1 MEKVSIA
8 ILSAGKGTRMK
19 SSTSK
24 VLHKIG
30 GEPLIHIIIKEAQKI
45 SDDIT
50 IVVANYAQQV
60 IDSVRP
66 RFPNVK
72 FLFQDDDN
80 YPGTGG
86 SLRDY
91 NPKYRRVL
99 VLNGDMPL
107 IKAEKLREFLSTS
120 SLIAIS
126 VVETENPQG
135 YGRVILEN
143 NEVVKIV
150 EEKDAS
156 EEEKKIRYI
165 NGGVYLFDIEILK
178 RYLPQLSNQ
187 NAQREYYI
195 TDVIHLAKRDGH
207 RIQAIFLPAENLL
220 GVNSRVDLAKAEEIY
235 LRRIRNRIMRE
246 GTTIHLPE
254 SVYIENSVQFIGECE
269 IEPNV
274 VITGKSVIVNSKIRA
289 GSVVED
295 SYIGNSTIGV
305 MAHIRP
311 GSYILN
317 SKIGNFVEVKNSNLE
332 GVKAGHLAYLGDASI
347 GEGTN
352 IGAGVI
358 TANYDGKK
366 KYRTK
371 IGKNVFVG
379 SDSQII
385 APVEIGDNIMIGAGT
400 TIPSNAEIQPGSLA
414 ISRTNLRVIKDF
426 FFKFF
431 NKENR

>member
-1 MEKVSIA
+1 MERVSVA
-8 ILSAGKGTRMK
+8 ILAAGKGTRMK

-30 GEPLIHIIIKEAQKI
+30 GESLIHIIIKEAQKI

-60 IDSVRP
+60 IDNVRP

-107 IKAEKLREFLSTS
+107 IEAEKLREFLSTS
-120 SLIAIS
+120 SPIAIS

-143 NEVVKIV
+143 NEIVKIV

-156 EEEKKIRYI
+156 EEEKKIRHI

-195 TDVIHLAKRDGH
+195 TDVIHLAKRDGY

-235 LRRIRNRIMRE
+235 LRRIRDRIMRE

-274 VITGKSVIVNSKIRA
+274 VIAGKSVIVNSKIRA

-332 GVKAGHLAYLGDASI
+332 GVKAGHLVYLGDASI

>member
-30 GEPLIHIIIKEAQKI
+30 GEPLIHIILKEAQKI

-66 RFPNVK
+66 LFPNVK

-91 NPKYRRVL
+91 NPKYRNVL

-107 IKAEKLREFLSTS
+107 IEAEMLREFLSTS
-120 SLIAIS
+120 SQIAIS
-126 VVETENPQG
+126 VVETENPYG
-135 YGRVILEN
+135 YGRVVLEN
-143 NEVVKIV
+143 NEIVKIV

-195 TDVIHLAKRDGH
+195 TDVIHLAKRDGY

-220 GVNSRVDLAKAEEIY
+220 GVNSRVDLARAEEIY
-235 LRRIRNRIMRE
+235 LRRIRDRIMRE

-254 SVYIENSVQFIGECE
+254 TVYIESSVQFIGECE

-289 GSVVED
+289 GSVIES
-295 SYIGNSTIGV
+295 SYIANSTIGV

-317 SKIGNFVEVKNSNLE
+317 SKIGNFVEVKNSKLTD
-332 GVKAGHLAYLGDASI
+332 VKAGHLAYLGDAEI
-347 GEGTN
+347 GENTN

-385 APVEIGDNIMIGAGT
+385 APVDIGDNIMIGAGT
-400 TIPSNAEIQPGSLA
+400 TVPSNAEIQPGSLA
-414 ISRTNLRVIKDF
+414 ISRTNLRVIRDF

-431 NKENR
+431 KKENR